1 MLRRLMGQLCL
12 FALGCSFLDP
22 FTPLARASEA
32 PILLIGEVA
41 WAGSSLSSA
50 DEWLELWNLGDTPL
64 DLSGYR
70 LEGASASSIVFD
82 QVHVIAPQSAFLIA
96 NYDAS
101 DEKSSIATTTHLVST
116 AVSLSNSTLSLRLFD
131 ANDVLV
137 DELASGTPPA
147 GSSSP
152 KATMIRSALD
162 MAWLSATTTNFMKTD
177 ITDLGTPGF
186 CDGCHQSLVPLVEI
200 PEVDTETDSE
210 AELEDAIIPEEQ
222 FTEPTEIESSESPT
236 STPVVTTDDNEEV
249 IETTEELS
257 PEETTT
263 TETIIQSSEPTL
275 VQTADPAPVTT
286 PTPTALIT
294 PPPGLAMQAIFPAP
308 DNAYEW
314 IKLGW
319 TNETHELSRL
329 DGWFIQNGRDKVIFR
344 FSTSTRPNLVE
355 ENSLVQVT
363 FKSAVLLN
371 AGDTISLYN
380 ASGALVDRV
389 SYPETIKGSTWTLD
403 GEWKNDH
410 EVPVVPSEPTTSTIT
425 EATETNLTPIPTI
438 TTSTL
443 VEIAPMTTTPK
454 TTTIKRTASKTTT
467 PKTTA
472 AKTTTAAKKT
482 TTKTATPSKTALANS
497 IYPSTIEQ
505 ILMQPQS
512 LRVRVQGVVGTVPG
526 ILLKRQFILQAPD
539 GRGLLVKVPTGQKTP
554 TFGATVELTGTI
566 TDDDDGII
574 LTMKTQDTWTIL
586 SSDPVII
593 PSRVIDVLAEEAEDA
608 WSKMSVTGTILSISA
623 GKAEVDVDGIHLTV
637 LVKAA
642 TRYRVQRLKKGD
654 LIHVT
659 GVLSFTKDGPT
670 LYPITAEDIT
680 ILKSAEQAQAGQQK
694 ASLPDW
700 VPFGAAGVTVAAYES
715 LKRWRKRK
723 PLNKQIVTIT

>member
-70 LEGASASSIVFD
+70 LEGASASPIVFD
-82 QVHVIAPQSAFLIA
+82 QAHVIAPQSAFLIA

-137 DELASGTPPA
+137 DELPSDTPPA

-186 CDGCHQSLVPLVEI
+186 CDGCEPLVPSEPPELTLPSLEERTTDSGVALATSTEEIIEDVSEI
-200 PEVDTETDSE
+200 PK
-210 AELEDAIIPEEQ
+210 IK
-222 FTEPTEIESSESPT
+222 
-236 STPVVTTDDNEEV
+236 TTT
-249 IETTEELS
+249 TTEELIETEA
-257 PEETTT
+257 PEPVVTPVEIIITEPTTT
-263 TETIIQSSEPTL
+263 TEPIST
-275 VQTADPAPVTT
+275 PAP
-286 PTPTALIT
+286 I
-294 PPPGLAMQAIFPAP
+294 PPAAPVIIPPAPGVRLQAVFPAP

-314 IKLGW
+314 IDLAW
-319 TNETHELSRL
+319 TNETHDLSRL
-329 DGWFIQNGRDKVIFR
+329 DGWRIQNDRDSVIFR
-344 FSTSTRPNLVE
+344 FSTSTRTNLVE
-355 ENSLVQVT
+355 NSDLVRVT
-363 FKSAVLLN
+363 FKSSVLLN
-371 AGDTISLYN
+371 AGDTISIYD
-380 ASGALVDRV
+380 ASGALREQMT
-389 SYPETIKGSTWTLD
+389 YPTTQKGTTWILD
-403 GEWKNDH
+403 GEWKNDS
-410 EVPVVPSEPTTSTIT
+410 EAVEPVTKMPAPTEPPALPTSVRGTTEEIIT
-425 EATETNLTPIPTI
+425 PTPTI
-438 TTSTL
+438 TTIASVEPTPTVTSTK
-443 VEIAPMTTTPK
+443 TTAIKSTAPK
-454 TTTIKRTASKTTT
+454 TTSKTTT
-467 PKTTA
+467 TKTTTAKKTTA
-472 AKTTTAAKKT
+472 A
-482 TTKTATPSKTALANS
+482 TKTPTLTKTELANI

-526 ILLKRQFILQAPD
+526 ILLKRQFILHAPD

-554 TFGATVELTGTI
+554 TLGATIELTGSI
-566 TDDDDGII
+566 TDDDDGIL
-574 LTMKTQDTWTIL
+574 LTMKTQDAWTVL
-586 SSDPVII
+586 STDPITI

-642 TRYRVQRLKKGD
+642 TRYRIQRLKKGD